1 MRKALIKRKTNE
13 TDISLSL
20 DLDGNGIYDIETGC
34 GFLDHMLELFSS
46 HGKFN
51 ITLKCIGDTDVDFH
65 HSVED
70 VGICLG
76 QAFSQAIGDRAGIER
91 YCCEFIPMDEALV
104 MAAVD
109 ISGRSHLSFS
119 LGQLCE
125 KAGSFDTELV
135 KEFMRAFVRNS
146 GITLHIKKID
156 GTNTHHIIE
165 AAFKAFARSLSFA
178 ASINQKYKNEIPS
191 TKGVL

>member
-1 MRKALIKRKTNE
+1 
-13 TDISLSL
+13 
-20 DLDGNGIYDIETGC
+20 
-34 GFLDHMLELFSS
+34 
-46 HGKFN
+46 
-51 ITLKCIGDTDVDFH
+51 
-65 HSVED
+65 
-70 VGICLG
+70 
-76 QAFSQAIGDRAGIER
+76 
-91 YCCEFIPMDEALV
+91 MDEALV

-135 KEFMRAFVRNS
+135 EEFMRAFVRNS